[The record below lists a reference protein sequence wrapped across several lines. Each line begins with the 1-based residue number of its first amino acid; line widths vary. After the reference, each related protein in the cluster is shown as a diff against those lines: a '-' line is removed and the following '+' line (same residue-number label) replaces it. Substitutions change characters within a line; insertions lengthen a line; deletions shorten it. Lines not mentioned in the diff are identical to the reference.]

1 MRRVFLGFVL
11 GVSSSVAATPLVQSL
26 DASPQH
32 VAPNGKAEV
41 TEWGRGENAWFG
53 LLTLEA
59 DASVPEHQ
67 DPTEEYIH
75 VLEGSG
81 TLTMDGVTYS
91 LGPGH
96 SVVMP
101 SGATVRYENGPK
113 TFIAVQVFA
122 GPESADKY
130 AAWPVREPSTP
141 R

>member
-1 MRRVFLGFVL
+1 MRRVLFGFVL
-11 GVSSSVAATPLVQSL
+11 GVSSSVAAKPLVQSL
-26 DASPQH
+26 DASPHH

-67 DPTEEYIH
+67 DLTEEYIH

-81 TLTMDGVTYS
+81 TLTMDGVTHP
-91 LGPGH
+91 LGPGS

-101 SGATVRYENGPK
+101 AGATVQYENGPN
-113 TFIAVQVFA
+113 TLIAVQVFA

-130 AAWPVREPSTP
+130 AAWPLRAQPTP
-141 R
+141 Q